1 MTDRSESTSARDL
14 TARLGS
20 LADENARQ
28 ADQIRDLSELIHA
41 IAHDLRSPLSVV
53 AGFSQMLAS
62 RPAITAD
69 AKAQHFVQRVQLG
82 VAHMEQSVQAM
93 IDIGRVSTAPLQCQP
108 LDLGLLAR
116 EILEDCAKRDPQRK
130 HLLSIDAGMQPVG
143 DPALVRKL
151 MECLLHNAWKF
162 SAPMV

>member
-62 RPAITAD
+62 RPAISS
-69 AKAQHFVQRVQLG
+69 R
-82 VAHMEQSVQAM
+82 S
-93 IDIGRVSTAPLQCQP
+93 R
-108 LDLGLLAR
+108 R
-116 EILEDCAKRDPQRK
+116 
-130 HLLSIDAGMQPVG
+130 
-143 DPALVRKL
+143 
-151 MECLLHNAWKF
+151 
-162 SAPMV
+162 